1 MEGCAVSDVVE
12 GQDASEVSVASDDA
26 ALISAVRSGD
36 TAAYG
41 ILFDRHRDAATRLAR
56 QLSPSDADDLV
67 AESFTRV
74 LALLQDG
81 KGPALA
87 FRAYLLTAVRRLHVD
102 RVRATAKVR
111 PTDDVAELDRPTPS
125 ADRSEAV
132 FESAAAAAAYSAL
145 PERWQLVLWHLDVE
159 GEKPAAVAPL
169 LGMTPN
175 GVSALAYRAREGLRQ
190 SYLQHHL
197 SVTQDEDC
205 RTCTSRLAAYVRRGL
220 SARANAEVEAHLDQ
234 CRRCTGLYLE
244 LIEVNRDLG
253 GLLVPAVLGVSATG
267 YLAAT
272 AAAGAAGTAA
282 GAVGIKAVLSTATK
296 TLVEPVKA
304 AGSALGPTGV
314 AASAVVAT
322 VATAG
327 VVTVAT
333 QSEDIAPPPAAAAS
347 PAPKTSPES
356 SPTPAPEP
364 SPSAEALV
372 VPPPTP
378 TPEPEVVAEE
388 TPITEPPEEATEP
401 EPTVEPAPTVEPPP
415 VGVTDFG
422 IGTASVGRDNR
433 LLHRRITVDVT
444 ADAEPHP
451 VARQVALRVDFDRRE
466 RFRGTLSPGWTCDVA
481 PDQRFRSITCTA
493 TLAPGDGGT
502 LVFRVLGLRAPGT
515 VHVNAPDDPN
525 AANDTRRLTSRLGLL
540 AL

>member
-1 MEGCAVSDVVE
+1 MSDVVE
-12 GQDASEVSVASDDA
+12 GQDASAASVELDDA

-41 ILFDRHRDAATRLAR
+41 TLFDRHRDAATRLAR

-74 LALLQDG
+74 LALLQNG
-81 KGPALA
+81 KGPELA

-102 RVRATAKVR
+102 RVRSTTKVR
-111 PTDDVAELDRPTPS
+111 PTDDDAELDRPAPS
-125 ADRSEAV
+125 ADRSEIA

-145 PERWQLVLWHLDVE
+145 PERWQMVLWHLDVE
-159 GEKPAAVAPL
+159 GEKPADVAPL

-197 SVTQDEDC
+197 SVTQDADC
-205 RTCTSRLAAYVRRGL
+205 RSCTSRLAAHVRRGL
-220 SARANAEVEAHLDQ
+220 SARASAEVEAHLDH

-253 GLLVPAVLGVSATG
+253 GMLVPAVLGVSATG
-267 YLAAT
+267 YLTAA
-272 AAAGAAGTAA
+272 AAGVAAGAAGTAA
-282 GAVGIKAVLSTATK
+282 GAVGIKVVLSTAAK
-296 TLVEPVKA
+296 AMVEPVKA
-304 AGSALGPTGV
+304 AGTALGPSGV

-327 VVTVAT
+327 IVTVAT
-333 QSEDIAPPPAAAAS
+333 QSKDVEPPPAAVAS
-347 PAPKTSPES
+347 PAPKATPDASP
-356 SPTPAPEP
+356 SPTPEP
-364 SPSAEALV
+364 SPSEEPLV
-372 VPPPTP
+372 LPLPTP
-378 TPEPEVVAEE
+378 TPTLEPEPIVEEPAAIE
-388 TPITEPPEEATEP
+388 TPEP
-401 EPTVEPAPTVEPPP
+401 EPTLEPPP

-422 IGTASVGRDNR
+422 IGPATVSRDTR
-433 LLHRRITVDVT
+433 LLQRKITVPVT

-451 VARQVALRVDFDRRE
+451 VSRAVSVRVDFGRLQ
-466 RFRGTLSPGWTCDVA
+466 RFRGTISPGWACKAVEG
-481 PDQRFRSITCTA
+481 QRLRSVTCTA
-493 TLAPGDGGT
+493 TFAPGDGGT
-502 LVFRVLGLRAPGT
+502 LVFRVLGLGATGT
-515 VHVNAPDDPN
+515 ATVSAPDDPN
-525 AANDTRRLTSRLGLL
+525 PANDSRRLVTRLGLL

>member
-1 MEGCAVSDVVE
+1 MSDVVE
-12 GQDASEVSVASDDA
+12 GQDASAASVELDDA

-41 ILFDRHRDAATRLAR
+41 TLFDRHRDAATRLAR

-81 KGPALA
+81 KGPELA

-102 RVRATAKVR
+102 RVRSTTKVR
-111 PTDDVAELDRPTPS
+111 PTDDDAELDRPAPS
-125 ADRSEAV
+125 ADRSEIA

-145 PERWQLVLWHLDVE
+145 PERWQMVLWHLDVE
-159 GEKPAAVAPL
+159 GEKPADVAPL

-197 SVTQDEDC
+197 SVTQDADC
-205 RTCTSRLAAYVRRGL
+205 RTCTSRLAAHVRRGL
-220 SARANAEVEAHLDQ
+220 SARASAEVEAHLDH

-253 GLLVPAVLGVSATG
+253 GMLVPAVLGVSATG
-267 YLAAT
+267 YLTAA

-282 GAVGIKAVLSTATK
+282 GAVGIKVVLSTAAK
-296 TLVEPVKA
+296 AMVEPVKA
-304 AGSALGPTGV
+304 AGTALGPSGV

-327 VVTVAT
+327 IVTVAT
-333 QSEDIAPPPAAAAS
+333 QSKDVEPPPAAVAS
-347 PAPKTSPES
+347 PAPKATPDASP
-356 SPTPAPEP
+356 SPTPEP
-364 SPSAEALV
+364 SPSEEALV
-372 VPPPTP
+372 VPLPTP
-378 TPEPEVVAEE
+378 TP
-388 TPITEPPEEATEP
+388 TLEP
-401 EPTVEPAPTVEPPP
+401 EPIVEEPAAIETPEPEPTVEPPP

-422 IGTASVGRDNR
+422 IGAATVSRDTR
-433 LLHRRITVDVT
+433 LLQRKITVPVT

-451 VARQVALRVDFDRRE
+451 VSRAVSVRVDFGRLQ
-466 RFRGTLSPGWTCDVA
+466 RFRGTISPGWACNAGDRQLLRSVTC
-481 PDQRFRSITCTA
+481 RA
-493 TLAPGDGGT
+493 TLSAGEGET
-502 LVFRVLGLRAPGT
+502 LVFRVIGLGTTGT
-515 VHVNAPDDPN
+515 ATVFAADDPN
-525 AANDTRRLTSRLGLL
+525 PANDSRRLVTRLGLL